1 MTHVNDKNPKKLILS
16 RHIPNESVKLLLQET
31 ESAENHFIWDKQT
44 KSLFS
49 LLRVL
54 FAFLWMNFLRD
65 QYRSLAARF
74 GREVSNQD
82 DFIKPDLMPAEE
94 LIDSISQLYQFSDVL
109 MCKDELHSA
118 AITASVLHFLNNVI
132 IT

>member
-1 MTHVNDKNPKKLILS
+1 
-16 RHIPNESVKLLLQET
+16 
-31 ESAENHFIWDKQT
+31 
-44 KSLFS
+44 
-49 LLRVL
+49 
-54 FAFLWMNFLRD
+54 MNFLRD

-118 AITASVLHFLNNVI
+118 AITASVLKLSPKLPYKDVI
-132 IT
+132 ITLHFESDF